1 MGLVARWLDLLSSVG
16 SASVSVAGSSSLL
29 IGSGDRITADGVVLK
44 HKNVSSIEEYNIGD
58 RLKYSRIKQSSKK
71 DIEESRI
78 NVKYQEHYRSIW
90 NSAKC
95 KMQSAK
101 YKVQSAKCNIETSG
115 IMQSTKRGAKLQS
128 KGIIRTK
135 AKFWY
140 IPLHSFSVLCS
151 FLIGVS
157 LV

>member
-1 MGLVARWLDLLSSVG
+1 MISQIHIIKDVSHLDNPHYIVLTPAV
-16 SASVSVAGSSSLL
+16 
-29 IGSGDRITADGVVLK
+29 ILK
-44 HKNVSSIEEYNIGD
+44 HSYISSIEEYNIGD

-101 YKVQSAKCNIETSG
+101 YKVQSAKCKVQYRNFWNN
-115 IMQSTKRGAKLQS
+115 AK
-128 KGIIRTK
+128 
-135 AKFWY
+135 Y
-140 IPLHSFSVLCS
+140 
-151 FLIGVS
+151 
-157 LV
+157 

>member
-1 MGLVARWLDLLSSVG
+1 MH
-16 SASVSVAGSSSLL
+16 
-29 IGSGDRITADGVVLK
+29 TYGVILK

-115 IMQSTKRGAKLQS
+115 IM
-128 KGIIRTK
+128 
-135 AKFWY
+135 
-140 IPLHSFSVLCS
+140 
-151 FLIGVS
+151 
-157 LV
+157 

>member
-1 MGLVARWLDLLSSVG
+1 MAQ
-16 SASVSVAGSSSLL
+16 
-29 IGSGDRITADGVVLK
+29 RITKIEGLHFGQYLPNPPLRWSGVVLK

-101 YKVQSAKCNIETSG
+101 YNVQSAKYNVQSAKYKVQSAKCKVQYRNFWNN
-115 IMQSTKRGAKLQS
+115 AK
-128 KGIIRTK
+128 
-135 AKFWY
+135 Y
-140 IPLHSFSVLCS
+140 
-151 FLIGVS
+151 
-157 LV
+157 

>member
-1 MGLVARWLDLLSSVG
+1 MDVVGAYLNATLPDDEVLYMDPIPGLH
-16 SASVSVAGSSSLL
+16 
-29 IGSGDRITADGVVLK
+29 DGVVLK

-95 KMQSAK
+95 KMQSTK
-101 YKVQSAKCNIETSG
+101 YKVQSVI
-115 IMQSTKRGAKLQS
+115 
-128 KGIIRTK
+128 
-135 AKFWY
+135 
-140 IPLHSFSVLCS
+140 
-151 FLIGVS
+151 
-157 LV
+157 

>member
-1 MGLVARWLDLLSSVG
+1 MCR
-16 SASVSVAGSSSLL
+16 
-29 IGSGDRITADGVVLK
+29 ADVVLK

-95 KMQSAK
+95 TVQSAK
-101 YKVQSAKCNIETSG
+101 CKVQSTMCKVQSTKCKVQSTKCKVQSAKCNIETSG
-115 IMQSTKRGAKLQS
+115 IIQSTKREAKL
-128 KGIIRTK
+128 
-135 AKFWY
+135 
-140 IPLHSFSVLCS
+140 
-151 FLIGVS
+151 
-157 LV
+157 

>member
-1 MGLVARWLDLLSSVG
+1 MCQ
-16 SASVSVAGSSSLL
+16 
-29 IGSGDRITADGVVLK
+29 ADVILK

-90 NSAKC
+90 NSTKC
-95 KMQSAK
+95 KMQS
-101 YKVQSAKCNIETSG
+101 VKCNIETSG
-115 IMQSTKRGAKLQS
+115 IIQSTKRGAKLQS

-157 LV
+157 LVQKNVYKKAEIYRSLPSLPVTSTHLFGVPDNCVHSPLLFP

>member
-1 MGLVARWLDLLSSVG
+1 MGIGILMWG
-16 SASVSVAGSSSLL
+16 QASGTNV
-29 IGSGDRITADGVVLK
+29 ILK

-101 YKVQSAKCNIETSG
+101 YNVQSAKYNVQSAKVQSAKCKVQIA
-115 IMQSTKRGAKLQS
+115 I
-128 KGIIRTK
+128 
-135 AKFWY
+135 
-140 IPLHSFSVLCS
+140 
-151 FLIGVS
+151 
-157 LV
+157 

>member
-1 MGLVARWLDLLSSVG
+1 MCW
-16 SASVSVAGSSSLL
+16 
-29 IGSGDRITADGVVLK
+29 ADVVLK

-95 KMQSAK
+95 KVQSTK
-101 YKVQSAKCNIETSG
+101 CKVQSAKCNIETSG

-151 FLIGVS
+151 FLIDVS

>member
-1 MGLVARWLDLLSSVG
+1 MCR
-16 SASVSVAGSSSLL
+16 
-29 IGSGDRITADGVVLK
+29 ADVVLK

-151 FLIGVS
+151 FLIDVS

>member
-1 MGLVARWLDLLSSVG
+1 MPTSPNIVVP
-16 SASVSVAGSSSLL
+16 
-29 IGSGDRITADGVVLK
+29 IVVLK

-90 NSAKC
+90 NSAK
-95 KMQSAK
+95 
-101 YKVQSAKCNIETSG
+101 YKVQSAKCKIETSG

-151 FLIGVS
+151 FLIDVS

>member
-1 MGLVARWLDLLSSVG
+1 M
-16 SASVSVAGSSSLL
+16 
-29 IGSGDRITADGVVLK
+29 
-44 HKNVSSIEEYNIGD
+44 
-58 RLKYSRIKQSSKK
+58 Q
-71 DIEESRI
+71 
-78 NVKYQEHYRSIW
+78 
-90 NSAKC
+90 SAKC
-95 KMQSAK
+95 KVQSTMCK
-101 YKVQSAKCNIETSG
+101 VQSTMCKVQSTMCKVQSTKCKVQSAKCNIETSG

-151 FLIGVS
+151 FLIDVS

>member
-1 MGLVARWLDLLSSVG
+1 MNETTYNNTTQTLNISYTLIQPVIPGKQITFETTKQQVIWHYEDFILSIMKVMDLQYITHYTNNEYQ
-16 SASVSVAGSSSLL
+16 L
-29 IGSGDRITADGVVLK
+29 IIIHGVVLK

-101 YKVQSAKCNIETSG
+101 YKVQSAKCKVQYRNFWNN
-115 IMQSTKRGAKLQS
+115 AK
-128 KGIIRTK
+128 
-135 AKFWY
+135 Y
-140 IPLHSFSVLCS
+140 
-151 FLIGVS
+151 
-157 LV
+157 

>member
-1 MGLVARWLDLLSSVG
+1 MYLFTHYVRVTVIISTYLSGFTDTNV
-16 SASVSVAGSSSLL
+16 
-29 IGSGDRITADGVVLK
+29 VVLK

-101 YKVQSAKCNIETSG
+101 YNVQSAKYNVQSAKYKVQSAKCKVQYRNFWNN
-115 IMQSTKRGAKLQS
+115 AK
-128 KGIIRTK
+128 
-135 AKFWY
+135 Y
-140 IPLHSFSVLCS
+140 
-151 FLIGVS
+151 
-157 LV
+157 

>member
-1 MGLVARWLDLLSSVG
+1 MKKTTTD
-16 SASVSVAGSSSLL
+16 
-29 IGSGDRITADGVVLK
+29 VVLK

-90 NSAKC
+90 
-95 KMQSAK
+95 K
-101 YKVQSAKCNIETSG
+101 YKMQSAKCNIETSG

-151 FLIGVS
+151 FLIDVS

>member
-1 MGLVARWLDLLSSVG
+1 MFPKLLNRSIKLYSTTD
-16 SASVSVAGSSSLL
+16 
-29 IGSGDRITADGVVLK
+29 IILK

-95 KMQSAK
+95 KVQYRNFWNNAK
-101 YKVQSAKCNIETSG
+101 Y
-115 IMQSTKRGAKLQS
+115 
-128 KGIIRTK
+128 
-135 AKFWY
+135 
-140 IPLHSFSVLCS
+140 
-151 FLIGVS
+151 
-157 LV
+157 

>member
-1 MGLVARWLDLLSSVG
+1 MCR
-16 SASVSVAGSSSLL
+16 
-29 IGSGDRITADGVVLK
+29 ADVVLK

-71 DIEESRI
+71 NIEESRI

-101 YKVQSAKCNIETSG
+101 CKVQSAKCNIETSG

-151 FLIGVS
+151 FLIDVS

>member
-1 MGLVARWLDLLSSVG
+1 MLYVHLNLPFLSSPHKRTSRRVYNDA
-16 SASVSVAGSSSLL
+16 SA
-29 IGSGDRITADGVVLK
+29 VVLK

-101 YKVQSAKCNIETSG
+101 YKVQSAKCKVQYRNFWNN
-115 IMQSTKRGAKLQS
+115 AK
-128 KGIIRTK
+128 
-135 AKFWY
+135 Y
-140 IPLHSFSVLCS
+140 
-151 FLIGVS
+151 
-157 LV
+157 

>member
-1 MGLVARWLDLLSSVG
+1 MNRSCRHK
-16 SASVSVAGSSSLL
+16 SLWGGRPPEWRYL
-29 IGSGDRITADGVVLK
+29 GHNVVLK

-151 FLIGVS
+151 FLIDVS

>member
-1 MGLVARWLDLLSSVG
+1 MCR
-16 SASVSVAGSSSLL
+16 
-29 IGSGDRITADGVVLK
+29 ADVVLK

-90 NSAKC
+90 NSVKC
-95 KMQSAK
+95 
-101 YKVQSAKCNIETSG
+101 KVQSAKCKVQSAKRNIETSG

-151 FLIGVS
+151 FLIDVS

>member
-1 MGLVARWLDLLSSVG
+1 MHYYYY
-16 SASVSVAGSSSLL
+16 L
-29 IGSGDRITADGVVLK
+29 ITNCHVFCHVVVLK

-101 YKVQSAKCNIETSG
+101 YNVQSAKYNVQSAKYKVQSAKCKVQYRNFWNN
-115 IMQSTKRGAKLQS
+115 AK
-128 KGIIRTK
+128 
-135 AKFWY
+135 Y
-140 IPLHSFSVLCS
+140 
-151 FLIGVS
+151 
-157 LV
+157 

>member
-1 MGLVARWLDLLSSVG
+1 MSYGTSTTWMRP
-16 SASVSVAGSSSLL
+16 VSVTENLQTRALPQDKCLGS
-29 IGSGDRITADGVVLK
+29 RVTKPGVVLK

-101 YKVQSAKCNIETSG
+101 YNVQSAKYKVQSAKCKVQYRNFWNN
-115 IMQSTKRGAKLQS
+115 AK
-128 KGIIRTK
+128 
-135 AKFWY
+135 Y
-140 IPLHSFSVLCS
+140 
-151 FLIGVS
+151 
-157 LV
+157 

>member
-1 MGLVARWLDLLSSVG
+1 MTLLAPLSTWLSG
-16 SASVSVAGSSSLL
+16 SAFKLVHH
-29 IGSGDRITADGVVLK
+29 VVILK

-101 YKVQSAKCNIETSG
+101 YKVQSAKCKVQYRNFWNN
-115 IMQSTKRGAKLQS
+115 AK
-128 KGIIRTK
+128 
-135 AKFWY
+135 Y
-140 IPLHSFSVLCS
+140 
-151 FLIGVS
+151 
-157 LV
+157 

>member
-1 MGLVARWLDLLSSVG
+1 MNGTAYNNTTTTLNIPYTLIQPVIPGKPLLYETPKQLAVQHYEDFILSIMKVMDLQYITHCTNNKYWL
-16 SASVSVAGSSSLL
+16 
-29 IGSGDRITADGVVLK
+29 ITIHGVVLK

-95 KMQSAK
+95 KVQYRNFWNNAK
-101 YKVQSAKCNIETSG
+101 Y
-115 IMQSTKRGAKLQS
+115 
-128 KGIIRTK
+128 
-135 AKFWY
+135 
-140 IPLHSFSVLCS
+140 
-151 FLIGVS
+151 
-157 LV
+157 

>member
-1 MGLVARWLDLLSSVG
+1 M
-16 SASVSVAGSSSLL
+16 AGSLPS
-29 IGSGDRITADGVVLK
+29 VVLK

-151 FLIGVS
+151 FLIDVS

>member
-1 MGLVARWLDLLSSVG
+1 MHEASELLW
-16 SASVSVAGSSSLL
+16 A
-29 IGSGDRITADGVVLK
+29 GVVVLCALHLCADVNVNIVLVKSPLAVQLGSCTSVILK

-101 YKVQSAKCNIETSG
+101 YNVQSAKYKVQSAKCKVQYRNFWNN
-115 IMQSTKRGAKLQS
+115 AK
-128 KGIIRTK
+128 
-135 AKFWY
+135 Y
-140 IPLHSFSVLCS
+140 
-151 FLIGVS
+151 
-157 LV
+157 

>member
-1 MGLVARWLDLLSSVG
+1 MLRGHGGPDQGYGIRVEPRPLTQKEDCS
-16 SASVSVAGSSSLL
+16 
-29 IGSGDRITADGVVLK
+29 GVVLK

-101 YKVQSAKCNIETSG
+101 YKVQSAI
-115 IMQSTKRGAKLQS
+115 
-128 KGIIRTK
+128 
-135 AKFWY
+135 
-140 IPLHSFSVLCS
+140 
-151 FLIGVS
+151 
-157 LV
+157 

>member
-1 MGLVARWLDLLSSVG
+1 MVEDH
-16 SASVSVAGSSSLL
+16 
-29 IGSGDRITADGVVLK
+29 IVVLK

-101 YKVQSAKCNIETSG
+101 YKVQSAKCKVQYRNFWNN
-115 IMQSTKRGAKLQS
+115 AK
-128 KGIIRTK
+128 
-135 AKFWY
+135 Y
-140 IPLHSFSVLCS
+140 
-151 FLIGVS
+151 
-157 LV
+157 

>member
-1 MGLVARWLDLLSSVG
+1 MGNGKDMGLLLV
-16 SASVSVAGSSSLL
+16 
-29 IGSGDRITADGVVLK
+29 IGETMTIVILK

-95 KMQSAK
+95 KVQCAK
-101 YKVQSAKCNIETSG
+101 CKVQSAI
-115 IMQSTKRGAKLQS
+115 
-128 KGIIRTK
+128 
-135 AKFWY
+135 
-140 IPLHSFSVLCS
+140 
-151 FLIGVS
+151 
-157 LV
+157 

>member
-1 MGLVARWLDLLSSVG
+1 MQNPNLYTPKASHVLDAVTWWTNLNVEPDNQALRGASRVMMWEQSLSNLPRPELSSP
-16 SASVSVAGSSSLL
+16 L
-29 IGSGDRITADGVVLK
+29 GVVLK

-101 YKVQSAKCNIETSG
+101 YNVQSAKYKVQSAKCKVQYRNFWNN
-115 IMQSTKRGAKLQS
+115 AK
-128 KGIIRTK
+128 
-135 AKFWY
+135 Y
-140 IPLHSFSVLCS
+140 
-151 FLIGVS
+151 
-157 LV
+157 

>member
-1 MGLVARWLDLLSSVG
+1 MGG
-16 SASVSVAGSSSLL
+16 
-29 IGSGDRITADGVVLK
+29 GVVLK

-151 FLIGVS
+151 FLIDVS